1 VDFHACTIDFRTS
14 KRSFLFV
21 QRLISVFME
30 RLSITFYHHFYLT
43 FTKDITFA
51 KPEKHLKQK
60 PKPTK

>member
-1 VDFHACTIDFRTS
+1 
-14 KRSFLFV
+14 
-21 QRLISVFME
+21 ME